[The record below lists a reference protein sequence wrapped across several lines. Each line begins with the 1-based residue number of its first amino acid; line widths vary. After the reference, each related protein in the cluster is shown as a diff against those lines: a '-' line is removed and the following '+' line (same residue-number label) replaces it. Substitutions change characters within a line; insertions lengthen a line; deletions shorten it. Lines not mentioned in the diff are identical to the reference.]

1 MPFFYSVV
9 IDSIHVDTVQIEL
22 REIADYVSST
32 FANLFFLVNSTSY
45 DINVTKELIYLP
57 STVEESIYI
66 LKIEESEGKALKIT
80 AYLKYKPSVAAGAW
94 LVPGLKIDAAARAHV
109 ESAARPVV
117 AGCRRDGADVYI
129 WIDYGDAG

>member
-1 MPFFYSVV
+1 MPFFYSAV

-32 FANLFFLVNSTSY
+32 FANLFFLVNSTRY
-45 DINVTKELIYLP
+45 DVNLTKELIYLP

-66 LKIEESEGKALKIT
+66 IRIEESGGKALKIT

-94 LVPGLKIDAAARAHV
+94 LVPGLKIDATGSYI
-109 ESAARPVV
+109 ESAARPVI